1 VQFATALA
9 LALAGD
15 TVRAQ
20 TVADDLSGRFPDDT
34 MVQFNYL
41 PTIRAQIALTRDDP
55 SKAIE
60 VLQSTG
66 PYELSSL
73 GRLYPVYVRGEAYLA
88 ARQGSEAGVEFQ
100 KIQDH
105 SGIVR
110 CDPVGIFAHLGRAR
124 AYALQGDTAKARA
137 AYQDFLQLWKDADP
151 DIPILKAAKAE
162 YAKVQ

>member
-1 VQFATALA
+1 MGGT
-9 LALAGD
+9 
-15 TVRAQ
+15 
-20 TVADDLSGRFPDDT
+20 
-34 MVQFNYL
+34 
-41 PTIRAQIALTRDDP
+41 
-55 SKAIE
+55 AIE
-60 VLQSTG
+60 VLQSAG

-124 AYALQGDTAKARA
+124 AYALQGDTARARA
-137 AYQDFLQLWKDADP
+137 AYQDFLQLWKEADP
-151 DIPILKAAKAE
+151 DIPILKAATAE